1 MTETATVHPVRSVC
15 RIREVIEGHSVLS
28 EIYIGRYRSGGL
40 PFRSVFVRATCS
52 PVPDRGTI
60 IPDHPDHEVIE
71 VAAEG
76 RAHHGRQDTR
86 AGTGIRLEEALRT
99 SCRHG
104 PRRTDRGGRRVNNLT
119 TNYL

>member
-52 PVPDRGTI
+52 QQPTDGSYDPDCR
-60 IPDHPDHEVIE
+60 DHEVLEE
-71 VAAEG
+71 VLWLQKGERITDARIRELEREYDWWRRCAR
-76 RAHHGRQDTR
+76 RAVLVR
-86 AGTGIRLEEALRT
+86 AG
-99 SCRHG
+99 
-104 PRRTDRGGRRVNNLT
+104 LT
-119 TNYL
+119 VEDAE

>member
-52 PVPDRGTI
+52 QQPTDGSYDPDCR
-60 IPDHPDHEVIE
+60 DHEVLEE
-71 VAAEG
+71 VLWLQKGERITDARIRELEQEYDWRRRCAR
-76 RAHHGRQDTR
+76 RAVMVR
-86 AGTGIRLEEALRT
+86 AG
-99 SCRHG
+99 
-104 PRRTDRGGRRVNNLT
+104 LT
-119 TNYL
+119 VEDAE

>member
-52 PVPDRGTI
+52 QQPTDGSYDPDCR
-60 IPDHPDHEVIE
+60 DHEVLEE
-71 VAAEG
+71 VLWLQKGDRITDARIRELEQEYDWRRRCAR
-76 RAHHGRQDTR
+76 RAVMVR
-86 AGTGIRLEEALRT
+86 AG
-99 SCRHG
+99 
-104 PRRTDRGGRRVNNLT
+104 LT
-119 TNYL
+119 VEDAE

>member
-52 PVPDRGTI
+52 QQPTDGSYDPDCR
-60 IPDHPDHEVIE
+60 DHEVIE
-71 VAAEG
+71 EVLWLQKGERITDARIRELEQEYDWRRRCAR
-76 RAHHGRQDTR
+76 RAVMVR
-86 AGTGIRLEEALRT
+86 AG
-99 SCRHG
+99 
-104 PRRTDRGGRRVNNLT
+104 LT
-119 TNYL
+119 VEDVE

>member
-52 PVPDRGTI
+52 QQPTDGSYDPDCR
-60 IPDHPDHEVIE
+60 DHEVLEE
-71 VAAEG
+71 VLWLQKGERITDAKLREYEREYDWRRRCAR
-76 RAHHGRQDTR
+76 RAVMVR
-86 AGTGIRLEEALRT
+86 AG
-99 SCRHG
+99 
-104 PRRTDRGGRRVNNLT
+104 LT
-119 TNYL
+119 VEDAE

>member
-52 PVPDRGTI
+52 QQPTDGSYDPDCR
-60 IPDHPDHEVIE
+60 DHEVIE
-71 VAAEG
+71 EVLWLQKGERITDARIRELEQEYDWRRRCAR
-76 RAHHGRQDTR
+76 RAVMVR
-86 AGTGIRLEEALRT
+86 AG
-99 SCRHG
+99 
-104 PRRTDRGGRRVNNLT
+104 LT
-119 TNYL
+119 VEDAE